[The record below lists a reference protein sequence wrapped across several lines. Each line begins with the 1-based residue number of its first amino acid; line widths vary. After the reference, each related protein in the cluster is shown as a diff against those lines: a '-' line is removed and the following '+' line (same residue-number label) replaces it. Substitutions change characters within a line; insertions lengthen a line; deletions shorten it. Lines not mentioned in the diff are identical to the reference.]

1 MHNGRFGSSRV
12 GSLAVALGGALIL
25 AACGASAPPSA
36 ETEADGSEPAPEE
49 QEALPLAHDLG
60 APVARLEIDMPS
72 EPRDRNGL
80 FSEPPPRVLDATRIY
95 YAVLRTAR
103 GDVTVQ
109 LFADRTPVTVNNFVY
124 LALTGYFDGTT
135 FHRVIA
141 DFMAQGGDP
150 TGTGTGGPGYNF
162 QDEFV
167 PNLNFDRPGLL
178 AMANAGPG
186 TNGSQFFLTF
196 APTTHLNQ
204 RHTIFGEVIDGMDAV
219 RALALRDPQ
228 RAAAPGDALREVII
242 YAHTESVLP
251 APAPTPTPTPA
262 PTPYAPH
269 QALTEDDARP
279 LAALE
284 PAQRIGRFN
293 TPPARII
300 DADRAHTAVVE
311 TSEGALTFALRTQA
325 VPDGVNNFVVLAR
338 LGYFDGVRVLPA
350 QEGRF
355 SLFGILDG
363 TRNGVVGYSLPAAL
377 GYEGEEAG
385 PGLLAYLPDWD
396 DPTRVLGG
404 ALFVTHESEAPESLA
419 RFHVIGTLTAGHE
432 VLARLRGRDDA
443 RVLTVNAAASE

>member
-1 MHNGRFGSSRV
+1 MHNGRLGLWRV
-12 GSLAVALGGALIL
+12 GSLAALGGALIL
-25 AACGASAPPSA
+25 AACGASAPPA
-36 ETEADGSEPAPEE
+36 PETEADGSGPAPAE
-49 QEALPLAHDLG
+49 QEALPLPHDLG
-60 APVARLEIDMPS
+60 EPVARIEIDMPA
-72 EPRDRNGL
+72 EPRERNGM
-80 FSEPPPRVLDATRIY
+80 FSAPPPRVLEATQVY

-135 FHRVIA
+135 FHRVLA

-162 QDEFV
+162 PDEFV
-167 PNLNFDRPGLL
+167 ANLNFDRSGLL

-186 TNGSQFFLTF
+186 TNGSQFFITF

-228 RAAAPGDALREVII
+228 RAAAPGDALRAVDI

-269 QALTEDDARP
+269 QALTETDARP
-279 LAALE
+279 LAALA
-284 PAQRIGRFN
+284 PAQRIGYFN
-293 TPPARII
+293 TPPERII
-300 DADRAHTAVVE
+300 DLDRAHTAVVE

-338 LGYFDGVRVLPA
+338 LGYFDDVRVLPA
-350 QEGRF
+350 QDGRF

-363 TRNGVVGYSLPAAL
+363 TRNGVVGYSLPAEP

-385 PGLLAYLPDWD
+385 PGLLAYLRDWD
-396 DPTRVLGG
+396 DPTQVLGG
-404 ALFVTHESEAPESLA
+404 ALFVTHEAEEPSILA
-419 RFHVIGTLTAGHE
+419 QLHVIGTLTAGHE

-443 RVLTVNAAASE
+443 RILTVNAAASE